1 MQNNTKKLAH
11 LVSVRGLAAWL
22 VVLFHSLALWYSALP
37 QTPMPLLRF
46 VSHGYLA
53 VDFFFVLSGFIIFI
67 NYYEKFD
74 ANFRHNLLTF
84 YWNRI
89 TRIYPVHLL
98 MLGAYLLLCAAFL
111 YASATRSA
119 PPGYSASA
127 FWQSVF
133 LVHAWTGTPLTWN
146 VPSWSISAE
155 WFVYLLFPF
164 IAALLRTR
172 IRGVAA
178 HFFGV
183 LAMLV
188 ALYLVYSLT
197 GSRTLGA
204 DDIGMPLVRALG
216 EFMLGALAG
225 SLYIYHSPLLQRCR
239 HWVVLAIA
247 AVVSVML
254 SLDLPNYAIIP
265 GLFFLM
271 VIYLIIDKGW
281 LAKVLS
287 HRVLVYLGEISYS
300 TYLVHYFVYDVFRAG
315 WVHSGQSVS
324 ILALLTSFLVVLGL
338 SMLMYKYVEI
348 PAQAYLRAGRWSK
361 QPAPLRFRP

>member
-1 MQNNTKKLAH
+1 MQNSTKKLAH

-22 VVLFHSLALWYSALP
+22 VVLFHSLALWYRALP
-37 QTPMPLLRF
+37 ETPMPLLKF

-111 YASATRSA
+111 YRSATHSL
-119 PPGYSASA
+119 PPGYTASA
-127 FWQSVF
+127 FWQSVL

-172 IRGVAA
+172 VRGLAA
-178 HFFGV
+178 HF
-183 LAMLV
+183 LIAIAMLL
-188 ALYLVYSLT
+188 ALYAVYRWS
-197 GSRTLGA
+197 GAPTLGSN
-204 DDIGMPLVRALG
+204 DLGMPLVRALG
-216 EFMLGALAG
+216 EFMLGALSG
-225 SLYIYHSPLLQRCR
+225 SLYIYHFSTVKRCR
-239 HWVVLAIA
+239 VWVVAAIA
-247 AVVSVML
+247 ATVALML
-254 SLDLPNYAIIP
+254 SLELPNYATIP

-271 VIYLIIDKGW
+271 VVYLTIDTGW
-281 LAKVLS
+281 LAKALS
-287 HRVLVYLGEISYS
+287 NRVLVYLGEISYS

-315 WVHSGQSVS
+315 WVHTGQPVS
-324 ILALLTSFLVVLGL
+324 IIALLVSFLVVLVL
-338 SMLMYKYVEI
+338 SMLMYKFVEI
-348 PAQAYLRAGRWSK
+348 PAQAYLRAGRWSSR
-361 QPAPLRFRP
+361 PAPLRFRP